1 MIINFRNIIGECFV
15 TNEGYN
21 IQIIDYVDTKNVL
34 IKFVDRPEI
43 QIWST
48 LQNIKNGQVKNPLHK
63 SVYNIG
69 YYGIGNYT
77 ARKNG
82 IKTDLDNR
90 HILDVA
96 FLKIFVTFKILQNG
110 IHIINMNANTH

>member
-1 MIINFRNIIGECFV
+1 MIIDFRNIIGECFV

-48 LQNIKNGQVKNPLHK
+48 LQNIKNGQVKIHYINLC
-63 SVYNIG
+63 I
-69 YYGIGNYT
+69 
-77 ARKNG
+77 
-82 IKTDLDNR
+82 
-90 HILDVA
+90 ILDIMALVIITKEKME
-96 FLKIFVTFKILQNG
+96 LKQKNI
-110 IHIINMNANTH
+110 

>member
-1 MIINFRNIIGECFV
+1 MIIDFRNIIGECFV

-48 LQNIKNGQVKNPLHK
+48 LQNIKNGQVKIHYINLC
-63 SVYNIG
+63 I
-69 YYGIGNYT
+69 
-77 ARKNG
+77 
-82 IKTDLDNR
+82 
-90 HILDVA
+90 ILDIMSLVITQQEKME
-96 FLKIFVTFKILQNG
+96 LKQK
-110 IHIINMNANTH
+110 NM